1 MAVMTDNG
9 DKGFLRG
16 ITITLTVMIGIM
28 ALWAGYTQTNRFTW
42 DDGLRHEKRMEGLE
56 DKNVRI
62 EDRYDNIMSRLTR
75 IEVLLQYMKSN
86 GNDGY

>member
-1 MAVMTDNG
+1 MTENG

-42 DDGLRHEKRMEGLE
+42 DDGLRHEKRMQGFE
-56 DKNVRI
+56 DKNSRT
-62 EDRYDNIMSRLTR
+62 EERYTMIMNRLTR

-86 GNDGY
+86 GEE